1 MIITLCILLLVYT
14 LTGKPIGK
22 LVVKLR
28 NADWKQYS
36 DKAWDWIK
44 RFSVKGGR
52 IATKPLLQLYY
63 VLVDKDTSTTDKALI
78 LACLVY
84 IISPADLIPRSVF
97 RFLGLL
103 DDLSAA
109 VVVYKKVSNKITP
122 EINAKVEETLNNWF
136 SNDEEIGV
144 KS

>member
-28 NADWKQYS
+28 NADWKEYS
-36 DKAWDWIK
+36 DKAWEWIK
-44 RFSVKGGR
+44 KFSVKGGR
-52 IATKPLLQLYY
+52 FATKPLLQLYY
-63 VLVDKDTSTTDKALI
+63 VLVDKDTSTTDRALI

-97 RFLGLL
+97 RFIGLL

-109 VVVYKKVSNKITP
+109 ALVYKKVSGKITP
-122 EINAKVEETLNNWF
+122 EINAKVEDTLNNWF
-136 SNDEEIGV
+136 GNEEELGIE
-144 KS
+144 S